1 VIPKCDFDEFYRD
14 AYARLVGQVFVL
26 TGDLGA
32 AQDAVQE
39 AFVRAWSRWDRVS
52 GYDAPEA
59 WVRRVAMNV
68 SVSRWRRLRRAV
80 VTDRAGDDT
89 VVLPDASVEV
99 VELLRDLPVPQR
111 RAVVLH
117 HVVGLSVNEVAAELG
132 VPAGTVMSWLSRGRA
147 RLSSSLDPVEVQ
159 P

>member
-1 VIPKCDFDEFYRD
+1 
-14 AYARLVGQVFVL
+14 
-26 TGDLGA
+26 
-32 AQDAVQE
+32 
-39 AFVRAWSRWDRVS
+39 
-52 GYDAPEA
+52 
-59 WVRRVAMNV
+59 MNV

-89 VVLPDASVEV
+89 VVLPDASVEI

>member
-52 GYDAPEA
+52 GYDAPWSSPGFPDWDGVA
-59 WVRRVAMNV
+59 VRIMPR
-68 SVSRWRRLRRAV
+68 S
-80 VTDRAGDDT
+80 
-89 VVLPDASVEV
+89 
-99 VELLRDLPVPQR
+99 
-111 RAVVLH
+111 
-117 HVVGLSVNEVAAELG
+117 
-132 VPAGTVMSWLSRGRA
+132 
-147 RLSSSLDPVEVQ
+147 
-159 P
+159 